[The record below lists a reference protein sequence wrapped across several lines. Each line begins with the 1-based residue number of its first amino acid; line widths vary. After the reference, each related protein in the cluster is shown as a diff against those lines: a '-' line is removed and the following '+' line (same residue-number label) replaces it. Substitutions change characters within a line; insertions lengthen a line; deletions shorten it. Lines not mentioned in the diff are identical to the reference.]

1 MPAPVLPL
9 LRDQRAS
16 RQSGLA
22 IACQPGRVVGHG
34 VEETH
39 LLTTIYHGQDVDF
52 FEVVRPIPRVDS
64 SKTLHS
70 RCPGEK
76 KIGTCRVSRLLTMP
90 ALPSTPF
97 C

>member
-34 VEETH
+34 VDGVEETH
-39 LLTTIYHGQDVDF
+39 LLTTIF
-52 FEVVRPIPRVDS
+52 
-64 SKTLHS
+64 
-70 RCPGEK
+70 
-76 KIGTCRVSRLLTMP
+76 
-90 ALPSTPF
+90 
-97 C
+97 

>member
-34 VEETH
+34 MEETH
-39 LLTTIYHGQDVDF
+39 LLTTIYLSGSTGSRF
-52 FEVVRPIPRVDS
+52 FEVRASIQVRV
-64 SKTLHS
+64 
-70 RCPGEK
+70 
-76 KIGTCRVSRLLTMP
+76 
-90 ALPSTPF
+90 
-97 C
+97 

>member
-39 LLTTIYHGQDVDF
+39 LLTAIYIVSDF
-52 FEVVRPIPRVDS
+52 FEVGPHPAWSRGQFENS
-64 SKTLHS
+64 SQS
-70 RCPGEK
+70 VPGEK

>member
-34 VEETH
+34 MEETH
-39 LLTTIYHGQDVDF
+39 LLTTIYLGTHVDF
-52 FEVVRPIPRVDS
+52 LKTRGLARVHS
-64 SKTLHS
+64 SSETLHRTLHS
-70 RCPGEK
+70 RGPG
-76 KIGTCRVSRLLTMP
+76 
-90 ALPSTPF
+90 
-97 C
+97 

>member
-1 MPAPVLPL
+1 MPAPVLPQ

-39 LLTTIYHGQDVDF
+39 LLTTIYLINSWEHGHRVHQRGCRF
-52 FEVVRPIPRVDS
+52 FEARRGPAPS
-64 SKTLHS
+64 QAS
-70 RCPGEK
+70 R
-76 KIGTCRVSRLLTMP
+76 
-90 ALPSTPF
+90 A
-97 C
+97 